1 MNKLYENKLLEK
13 QITDIYGK
21 NFKLSDFDEK
31 TQQLLSK
38 VNDSYHRLEYQV
50 QQNSILFEEEENIVF
65 TIGMSAG
72 VLRANKKF
80 YQTFGF
86 KDLSD
91 FKTKYVCVCEL
102 FIEEEGYL
110 KETTEV
116 AHWTQPIFENPNKR
130 HKALIRDYRGRR
142 SVYSVLVKEVFVSGK
157 TFKICTFTDITEL
170 EEAILSSKK
179 SEDTKTLFM
188 ANMSHEIR
196 TPMNGIMGFTQLLL
210 DSDID
215 KEQEEFLTLIA
226 ESADGLNQIV
236 DDILDFSRIEN
247 RKLELEIR
255 DVNVFTDFYSDFSS
269 FRSEFID
276 KEIAYIIDID
286 PNISETLMLDK
297 VLVAQ
302 ALNNLIS
309 NAIKFTRRG
318 GQVSI
323 EIQKLKSTR
332 THELIAFSVNDTG
345 IGIAADK
352 IEEIFHSFTQLDGSL
367 NKEFKGA
374 GLGLSISR
382 SICKEMNSDLLV
394 RSKLGEGSTFSFEL
408 LLEKSKHLNKLSQRR
423 NGREVYLIENKQK
436 SYECTLNQLE
446 HFQIPYKSI
455 DVSDVENIDFSNDIV
470 IAFDYVVVLPLK
482 LNEYQVLLIDERKEA
497 KLLKQKFNNI
507 YHIDTLSICPSE
519 IYRAI
524 ATLSDVIESKK
535 RERRFNLNVLVA
547 EDYRVNRIVLNQILS
562 KYGIQA
568 DFALDGNEAVEM
580 VSKGV
585 YDLVLM
591 DINMPNL
598 NGVEASKIIKSKG
611 INIPIVAV
619 TANVLSGDKE
629 RFLKWGMDDYLAKPL
644 NADDV
649 YNILYKYR

>member
-1 MNKLYENKLLEK
+1 MNKLYENELLHK
-13 QITDIYGK
+13 QITDVYGK

-31 TQQLLSK
+31 TQLLLSK
-38 VNDSYHRLEYQV
+38 INNAYHKLEYEV

-91 FKTKYVCVCEL
+91 FKTKYTCVCEL

-116 AHWTQPIFENPNKR
+116 AHWTKPIFENPNDR

-142 SVYSVLVKEVFVSGK
+142 SVYSVLVKEVCVSGN

-179 SEDTKTLFM
+179 SEDAKTMFM

-210 DSDID
+210 DSEINN
-215 KEQEEFLTLIA
+215 EQEEFLTLIA

-236 DDILDFSRIEN
+236 DDILDFSKIEN

-255 DVNVFTDFYSDFSS
+255 DVNVFTDFYSDFTS
-269 FRSEFID
+269 FRSEFKD
-276 KEIAYIIDID
+276 KDITYSINID
-286 PNISETLMLDK
+286 PSISEALMLDK
-297 VLVAQ
+297 GLVAQ

-309 NAIKFTRRG
+309 NAIKFTRRDG
-318 GQVSI
+318 EVSI
-323 EIQKLKSTR
+323 EIQKLESTD
-332 THELIAFSVNDTG
+332 THELISFSVKDTG
-345 IGIAADK
+345 IGIASDR
-352 IEEIFHSFTQLDGSL
+352 IDEIFHSFTQLDGSL

-382 SICKEMNSDLLV
+382 SICKEMNSDLHV
-394 RSKLGEGSTFSFEL
+394 SSKLGKGSTFSFKL
-408 LLEKSKHLNKLSQRR
+408 LLEKSKHLNKLAHKR
-423 NGREVYLIENKQK
+423 NGRDVYLIENKQK
-436 SYECTLNQLE
+436 SYKCTLNQLE

-455 DVSDVENIDFSNDIV
+455 AVGDIETIDFSNDLV
-470 IAFDYVVVLPLK
+470 IAFDYLSVMSLILEK
-482 LNEYQVLLIDERKEA
+482 SQVLLIDESADA
-497 KLLKQKFNNI
+497 KVVVQEFDNV
-507 YHIDTLSICPSE
+507 YHIDSLSICPSE

-524 ATLSDVIESKK
+524 ATLNEFIESKK
-535 RERRFNLNVLVA
+535 REKRFDLNVLVA
-547 EDYRVNRIVLNQILS
+547 EDYRVNRIILDQILS
-562 KYGIQA
+562 KYGVHA
-568 DFALDGNEAVEM
+568 DFAFDGSEAVEM
-580 VSKGV
+580 VSKGI

-611 INIPIVAV
+611 INIPIIAV
-619 TANVLSGDKE
+619 TANVLSGDRE
-629 RFLKWGMDDYLAKPL
+629 RFLEWGMDGYISKPL